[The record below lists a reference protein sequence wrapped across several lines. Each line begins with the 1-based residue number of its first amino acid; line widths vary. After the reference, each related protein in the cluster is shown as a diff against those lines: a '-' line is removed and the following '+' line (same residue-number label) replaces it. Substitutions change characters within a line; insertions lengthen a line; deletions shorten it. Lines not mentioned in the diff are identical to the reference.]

1 MTDVPYHNYSTLS
14 NPVLLTVVWY
24 CDTVLPLPC
33 DSLVTCHASFSP
45 FACWDTASW
54 NYKQHKLV
62 QKMHVWMRKSPKCSS
77 ELMLIMNVFA
87 NHRCAETL
95 CRYVAT
101 LHWFTMLC
109 ASCRHD
115 KTRLGFKISGFV
127 STNTTVDVAKTPI
140 FSPHKLSWR
149 WPNFESKI
157 SSFVVTKSAE
167 VSRDLGKSPGF
178 VATSA
183 AAYDLTPCC
192 KYQVFVA
199 INGWKL
205 SIPSTPRYISR
216 DMHKRER
223 MVCRNVNR
231 QHFILAT
238 GAKNATFDSWCFIL
252 VWY

>member
-1 MTDVPYHNYSTLS
+1 MFLQTTDVLKLCVVTSQLYIDSQCCAH
-14 NPVLLTVVWY
+14 PVGTIKPGWGLKY
-24 CDTVLPLPC
+24 
-33 DSLVTCHASFSP
+33 LV
-45 FACWDTASW
+45 
-54 NYKQHKLV
+54 
-62 QKMHVWMRKSPKCSS
+62 
-77 ELMLIMNVFA
+77 
-87 NHRCAETL
+87 
-95 CRYVAT
+95 
-101 LHWFTMLC
+101 
-109 ASCRHD
+109 
-115 KTRLGFKISGFV
+115 
-127 STNTTVDVAKTPI
+127 
-140 FSPHKLSWR
+140 SWR

-205 SIPSTPRYISR
+205 SIPSTPQFESR
-216 DMHKRER
+216 DMHKREC

-238 GAKNATFDSWCFIL
+238 GAKNATFDSWCSIL